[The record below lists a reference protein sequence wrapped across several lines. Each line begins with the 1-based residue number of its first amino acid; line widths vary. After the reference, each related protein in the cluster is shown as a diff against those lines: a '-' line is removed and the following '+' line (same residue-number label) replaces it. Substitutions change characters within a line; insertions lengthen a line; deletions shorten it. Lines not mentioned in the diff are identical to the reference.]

1 MDAAASPPPFPFV
14 DRSTLVLGE
23 RIGSGSYG
31 TVFSAVSTALPGLP
45 LAVKVVAASQHGAS
59 VESELAILRRCRS
72 PHCVRYYGACRGGP
86 ADSEIWIVTEL
97 CAGGS
102 LGASRARRRHGGSLL
117 RARAR
122 ARPPRR
128 PRPRALCCP
137 ADIARVVGISF
148 LEEEVVEIA
157 AVILLALRFL
167 HDTQRVIHRDVK
179 AANVLATAAGELK
192 LADFGVSAQLET
204 SA

>member
-1 MDAAASPPPFPFV
+1 MDVSSPPPFPHI
-14 DRSTLVLGE
+14 DRATLVLGE
-23 RIGSGSYG
+23 RLGSGSYG
-31 TVFSAVSTALPGLP
+31 TVYAAVSSEFPDLP
-45 LAVKVVAASQHGAS
+45 LAVKVVAASQHDAS

-72 PHCVRYYGACRGGP
+72 PHCVRYYGSCRGGP
-86 ADSEIWIVTEL
+86 AEIWIITEL
-97 CAGGS
+97 CSGGS
-102 LGASRARRRHGGSLL
+102 L
-117 RARAR
+117 
-122 ARPPRR
+122 
-128 PRPRALCCP
+128 

-157 AVILLALRFL
+157 AVILLALSFL

-204 SA
+204 SFSF